1 MPENKENDKINTS
14 KAEQTKIYSEILKKE
29 MGISLYLP
37 HNYDCPSHLPVL
49 YFLHGRSGNENILF
63 ELDILK
69 TADLLI
75 QQKIIKP
82 LIIVCPR
89 IDNSRGVNS
98 SMTTREVTS
107 SNFNGRTINLGRY
120 EDYFIKE
127 IIPFI
132 DTNYKTITN
141 REGRFVG
148 GASAGGYAAL
158 NYGLRY
164 PELFSKVGGHMPA
177 LELQLDQE
185 DIPYFSTIDIWKKYN
200 PLYIAKECA
209 IPSDMQLY
217 LDAGNK
223 DEGEFYNG
231 CLELYK
237 ILKCRKA
244 NVQNHLFEGHHNMA
258 YIKSNL
264 EKYLAF
270 YTNQ

>member
-37 HNYDCPSHLPVL
+37 HNYDCLSHLPVL

-127 IIPFI
+127 VIPFI
-132 DTNYKTITN
+132 DTNYKTITS

-185 DIPYFSTIDIWKKYN
+185 DIPYFSTIDI
-200 PLYIAKECA
+200 
-209 IPSDMQLY
+209 
-217 LDAGNK
+217 
-223 DEGEFYNG
+223 
-231 CLELYK
+231 
-237 ILKCRKA
+237 
-244 NVQNHLFEGHHNMA
+244 
-258 YIKSNL
+258 
-264 EKYLAF
+264 
-270 YTNQ
+270 